1 MTEVQVALAAD
12 RNYLRLALVAM
23 GSLIEKASRPVTVH
37 FLADSLTGAARDV
50 VEVACAQVPG
60 TKLVWHDV
68 SGILPTDYVPTDYY
82 GKSWPRSILARLHL
96 PEVVKGR
103 VLYLD
108 SDTMTFSDVSPLFDL
123 DLGDNLIAAVR
134 DFGLL
139 NFLLRLNHDPHRLEM
154 KSQLISPYPVH
165 DYFNSGIVLMD
176 CDRIRRDRALLSAI
190 TNMYL
195 EAKHEGD
202 QDHMNH
208 WFRGKTLLLDPAWNS
223 FYGRIR
229 HNVRIAKATLPE
241 NLVHSSAKP
250 RIVHFV
256 YDPRPWASIEP
267 AQWTKTSFLLRILP
281 MLIRYRLNAARLLRP
296 VGRAARAMG
305 HQDLLARPAL
315 AAAS

>member
-1 MTEVQVALAAD
+1 MAKIQIALATNM
-12 RNYLRLALVAM
+12 NYLRLALVAM
-23 GSLIEKASRPVTVH
+23 GSVIEKATRPVTVH
-37 FLADSLTGAARDV
+37 FLADSLTNAAKDL

-60 TKLVWHDV
+60 TELVWHDV
-68 SGILPTDYVPTDYY
+68 SDILPMDYDES
-82 GKSWPRSILARLHL
+82 SWPRVVFARLHL

-103 VLYLD
+103 ILYID
-108 SDTMTFSDVSPLFDL
+108 SDTMTFSDVCPLFDL

-139 NFLLRLNHDPHRLEM
+139 NFLLRLKHEPHRLEM
-154 KSQLISPYPVH
+154 KSQLVSPYPVH
-165 DYFNSGIVLMD
+165 DYFNSGIVLMN
-176 CDRIRRDRALLSAI
+176 CDRIRRDRAIFSAI
-190 TNMYL
+190 TNMDL
-195 EAKHEGD
+195 AARHDSD
-202 QDHMNH
+202 QDHLNH

-241 NLVHSSAKP
+241 NLVHSATKP

-267 AQWTKTSFLLRILP
+267 AQWTRTSFLLRILP
-281 MLIRYRLNAARLLRP
+281 MLVRYRLNAARLLRP
-296 VGRAARAMG
+296 VRRAARAMG
-305 HQDLLARPAL
+305 QQDLLARPAE

>member
-37 FLADSLTGAARDV
+37 FLADGLTDAARDV
-50 VEVACAQVPG
+50 AEVACAQVPG

-68 SGILPTDYVPTDYY
+68 SDILPTDYD
-82 GKSWPRSILARLHL
+82 GKSWPRVVLARLHL
-96 PEVVKGR
+96 PEVAKGR

-108 SDTMTFSDVSPLFDL
+108 SDTMTFCDVSPLFDL

-139 NFLLRLNHDPHRLEM
+139 NFLLRLKHDPRRLEM
-154 KSQLISPYPVH
+154 KSQLLSPYPVH

-176 CDRIRRDRALLSAI
+176 CDRIRRDETIFSAI
-190 TNMYL
+190 TNMDL
-195 EAKHEGD
+195 AAQHDSD
-202 QDHMNH
+202 QDHLNH

-229 HNVRIAKATLPE
+229 HNVRIAKATLPK
-241 NLVHSSAKP
+241 NLVHSADRPK
-250 RIVHFV
+250 IVHFV

-267 AQWTKTSFLLRILP
+267 AQWTRTSFLLRILP

-296 VGRAARAMG
+296 VGRAAKAMRR
-305 HQDLLARPAL
+305 QDLLARPAL